1 MKPLIAVPIGDPAGI
16 GPEIVA
22 KALCEPEVFEKA
34 LCIVVGD
41 RKIMENAMK
50 ITGSNMKLHVIQS
63 PAEAV
68 DNAELMNFI
77 NLDNIDMSR
86 FEFGKVNPMC
96 GRAAYEYV

>member
-41 RKIMENAMK
+41 RKIMGRVPRRAVRGREDHRK
-50 ITGSNMKLHVIQS
+50 QH
-63 PAEAV
+63 EASCDPV
-68 DNAELMNFI
+68 
-77 NLDNIDMSR
+77 S
-86 FEFGKVNPMC
+86 C
-96 GRAAYEYV
+96 

>member
-1 MKPLIAVPIGDPAGI
+1 MKPLIAVLIGDPAGI

-22 KALCEPEVFEKA
+22 KA

-68 DNAELMNFI
+68 DDAELMNFI
-77 NLDNIDMSR
+77 DLDNIDIIR
-86 FEFGKVNPMC
+86 FEFGKVNNMC